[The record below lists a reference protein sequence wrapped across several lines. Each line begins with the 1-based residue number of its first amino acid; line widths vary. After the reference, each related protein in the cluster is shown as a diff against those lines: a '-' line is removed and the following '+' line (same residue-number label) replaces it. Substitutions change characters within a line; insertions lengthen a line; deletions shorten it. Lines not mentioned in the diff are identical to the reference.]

1 MTSKTYQLL
10 KQFIINVYHP
20 KVADKDDVMTA
31 LVIAE
36 DDKKAIDVAREALN
50 KADLVNPSLWE
61 FRVIAIQSLEDFNS
75 RFAENNIVFMQSQSN
90 KENKK
95 KLKIVK

>member
-10 KQFIINVYHP
+10 RQFIIHVDHP
-20 KVADKDDVMTA
+20 QIEKTGDIMTA

-36 DDKKAIDVAREALN
+36 DDKKA
-50 KADLVNPSLWE
+50 VNVVRKKLDGPNSLDPALWE
-61 FRVIAIQSLEDFNS
+61 FRVLATQSLEEFNS
-75 RFAENNIVFMQSQSN
+75 RFAENKIVFMQSQIN